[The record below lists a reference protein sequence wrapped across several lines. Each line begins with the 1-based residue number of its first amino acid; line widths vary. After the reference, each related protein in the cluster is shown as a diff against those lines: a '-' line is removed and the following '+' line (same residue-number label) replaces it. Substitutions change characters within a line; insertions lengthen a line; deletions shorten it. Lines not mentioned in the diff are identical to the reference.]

1 LTTVHTNPIVRGD
14 KVWLR
19 PFERD
24 DVEPSLRIVNDRD
37 IADLVGFP
45 FPIGKGAS
53 EKWYEEEVLKLHGER
68 AFFFVI
74 CELGSAE
81 LIGQCGFH
89 ELQRGMRADVG
100 IFLAPEYVGRG
111 YGTDAMNGLIDFG
124 FGELGLERIGLHV
137 SPGNDRAI
145 RSYEK
150 SGFQHEGRLR
160 SFRRRR
166 GKVVDDIV
174 MSIVRADWEAL
185 DRKRSWDYPA
195 VTPKRKPARKKTATA
210 ARGRARA

>member
-1 LTTVHTNPIVRGD
+1 VSTVHVNPILRGA

-19 PFERD
+19 PFERED
-24 DVEPSLRIVNDRD
+24 IEPSLGIINDRD
-37 IADLVGFP
+37 ISNLVGFP
-45 FPIGKGAS
+45 WPFTKDAS

-74 CELGSAE
+74 CELGSAD

-89 ELQRGMRADVG
+89 DVQKGMRAEVG

-111 YGTDAMNGLIDFG
+111 YGTDAMNALVDFG

-150 SGFQHEGRLR
+150 CGFQHEGRMR
-160 SFRRRR
+160 AFRRRR
-166 GKVVDDIV
+166 GKVEDDLL
-174 MSIVRADWEAL
+174 MSILRQDWDAL
-185 DRKRSWDYPA
+185 DRKRSWDYPPP
-195 VTPKRKPARKKTATA
+195 PKRKPARKRTTAS
-210 ARGRARA
+210 RGRARA